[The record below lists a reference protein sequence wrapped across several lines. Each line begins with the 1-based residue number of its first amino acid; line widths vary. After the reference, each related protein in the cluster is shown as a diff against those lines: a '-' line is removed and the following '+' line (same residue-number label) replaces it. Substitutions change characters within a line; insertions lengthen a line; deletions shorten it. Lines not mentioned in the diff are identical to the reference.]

1 MKNITTKNYIMAI
14 YEESRGKRLIR
25 TSDVARV
32 LGYKSPSVTES
43 FQKMAKDD
51 IITYIPHI
59 GVKLTRKGKEI
70 AEKVIERRKV
80 LRELLIYL
88 GIPKELA
95 ENESK
100 KFEMAMSKEAFDYI
114 NVSQK
119 RKPTLNLKIKTYR
132 EK

>member
-1 MKNITTKNYIMAI
+1 MKNITIKNYIMAV
-14 YEESRGKRLIR
+14 YEESRGKGLVRV
-25 TSDVARV
+25 SDVARV
-32 LGYKSPSVTES
+32 LGYKTPSVTES
-43 FQKMAKDD
+43 LQKMAKDG
-51 IITYIPHI
+51 IITYIPHT

-70 AEKVIERRKV
+70 AEKVTERRKV

-95 ENESK
+95 KNESK
-100 KFEMAMSKEAFDYI
+100 KLEMVMSKEAFDYI

-119 RKPTLNLKIKTYR
+119 RKPILNLKIKTYR